1 MTRAD
6 ENLAVLRGYFDAMAA
21 GGPPAAMPF
30 YHPEVVL
37 EVPGSH
43 PASGRFE
50 GHEGVGRF
58 GATMA
63 GLTDRSFRLTPVD
76 LLASDDHVV
85 TIGDATATVAGRTL
99 TWRRIVVST
108 VRDGALDT
116 LRFFESDQA
125 AVDALLGTGSPD
137 AA

>member
-1 MTRAD
+1 MTESTDREA
-6 ENLAVLRGYFDAMAA
+6 NLAVLRGYFDAMAA

-43 PASGRFE
+43 PASGVYE
-50 GHEGVGRF
+50 GHDGVGRF

-63 GLTDRSFRLTPVD
+63 GLTDRTFRLVPID

-85 TIGDATATVAGRTL
+85 TIATASATVAGGSL
-99 TWRRIVVST
+99 EWRRVIVSE
-108 VRDGALDT
+108 VRDGMLAR
-116 LRFFESDQA
+116 LRFFEADQA
-125 AVDALLGTGSPD
+125 AVDALLGAG
-137 AA
+137 A

>member
-1 MTRAD
+1 MTTRD
-6 ENLAVLRGYFDAMAA
+6 DNLAVLQGYFDAMAA
-21 GGPPAAMPF
+21 GGPPASMPF

-63 GLTDRSFRLTPVD
+63 GLTDRTFRLTPVE
-76 LLASDDHVV
+76 LLAGDDHVV
-85 TIGDATATVAGRTL
+85 TVATASATVGHATL
-99 TWRRIVVST
+99 QWQRLVLST
-108 VRDGALDT
+108 VRDGMLAH

-125 AVDALLGTGSPD
+125 AVDELLNGR
-137 AA
+137 A

>member
-1 MTRAD
+1 MSRRD
-6 ENLAVLRGYFDAMAA
+6 ENLAVLQGYFDAMAA

-37 EVPGSH
+37 EVPGGH
-43 PASGRFE
+43 PASGTYA

-63 GLTDRSFRLTPVD
+63 GLTDRTFRLAPVD

-85 TIGDATATVAGRTL
+85 TIATASATVAGASL
-99 TWRRIVVST
+99 TWRRIIVSE
-108 VRDGALDT
+108 VRDGMLVH

-125 AVDALLGTGSPD
+125 AVDALLGGR
-137 AA
+137 A